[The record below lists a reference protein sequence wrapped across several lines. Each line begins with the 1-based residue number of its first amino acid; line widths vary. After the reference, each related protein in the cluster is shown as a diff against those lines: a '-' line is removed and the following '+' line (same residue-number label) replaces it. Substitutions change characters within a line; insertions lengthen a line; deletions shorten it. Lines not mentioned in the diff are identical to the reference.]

1 MNRDQSLQLVKE
13 KIKNQNSIK
22 HCLATEAIMKA
33 IAIHFNEN
41 ESLWAI
47 TGLVHDL
54 DMELVDY
61 VNEPE
66 KHGIV
71 TAEILKENGFSDEI
85 IRAVK
90 SHNPVNGTNPETK
103 LEKAIYCVDPLT
115 GLIVASCLVLPSKKL
130 SDLTSDNVLNRF
142 KEKSFARGA
151 DREIIS
157 SCSEINLS
165 LEEFVSIGLKA
176 MQGISSD
183 LGL

>member
-1 MNRDQSLQLVKE
+1 MNREEALQLVKE
-13 KIKNQNSIK
+13 KIKNENSIK

-33 IAIHFNEN
+33 VAEHFKEDV
-41 ESLWAI
+41 ELWSMV
-47 TGLVHDL
+47 GLVHDL

-61 VNEPE
+61 VESPE

-71 TAEILKENGFSDEI
+71 TAEILQEKGFDSVIVE
-85 IRAVK
+85 AVK
-90 SHNPVNGTNPETK
+90 AHNPVNGKNPETK

-115 GLIVASCLVLPSKKL
+115 GLIVASTLVIPSKKL
-130 SDLTSDNVLNRF
+130 ADVSANNVLNRF

-151 DREIIS
+151 NREIIS
-157 SCSEINLS
+157 SCSEIGLS

-176 MQGISSD
+176 MQGISND